1 VSEAELLKFQFNN
14 SDLEKKLSE
23 SMQIQTDD
31 GSVLGLKS
39 VVRAE
44 TGDLINRSG
53 SADAVDLEDASD
65 DENDDKDDNNG
76 DDYENDDGNDSD
88 QCDTREASREGATVK
103 RGPRLTMRS
112 SASSDGVSQNP
123 RRAAGRNPSVSSAGA
138 NMPSRRLSRGVKSVT
153 SESQMARMRSG
164 GKDTSQQISVDP
176 NYKCPYE
183 SFDMIFSGNYGP
195 DGKPRYAHQ
204 FLLFTMIFDYNCF
217 FRRVARKGES
227 FLATSTFQLMV
238 QMAATYSE
246 WLEIMEDYST
256 VFSMSEPGSSTV
268 GSGKQNGDGANRLV
282 YNGGSNSRHYRIK
295 SSRSDVCNIIHDVF
309 NQMLKEEYVELPSG
323 YGLGVSWNLL
333 WSWGRPKLNFSQL
346 LVWQKVNHFPES
358 RQLTRK
364 DLLKK
369 NLQAL
374 TEMGRGR
381 KSGAYFEIMPPTYL
395 LPNEFTAFVKVFH
408 EFEKQRADSEMKEPN
423 IWIMKPVGLSR
434 GRGISL
440 VTDVNTLQYS
450 QASVIQR
457 YIPNPLLLGG
467 YKFDLRLYVLVTS
480 VCPLEAFIYTEGFA
494 RLSTHK
500 FTLDPQELS
509 NKFIHLTNSSIQK
522 QNTSGPSKDN
532 PLSNTDDAVVGGSKM
547 SLTGQGG
554 LWNLLSKLGVDSEAV
569 WTNIKELV
577 IKSLVAV
584 EDKMYFQPN
593 CFEVFGFDVLIDE
606 DLRPWLIEVNA
617 SPSLS
622 RDNPLDFRVKNAM
635 IYDTIKLI
643 DAAPFDRAGLV
654 AVLKRRLQAAQS
666 NPGQSASAASARN
679 DPRLAADMVRILGNY
694 TPRTYGEMPKY
705 LGNYERLCPNSKV
718 FERAMAMKSKIFRSG
733 PNSATAVKSAT

>member
-1 VSEAELLKFQFNN
+1 
-14 SDLEKKLSE
+14 
-23 SMQIQTDD
+23 
-31 GSVLGLKS
+31 
-39 VVRAE
+39 
-44 TGDLINRSG
+44 
-53 SADAVDLEDASD
+53 
-65 DENDDKDDNNG
+65 
-76 DDYENDDGNDSD
+76 
-88 QCDTREASREGATVK
+88 
-103 RGPRLTMRS
+103 
-112 SASSDGVSQNP
+112 
-123 RRAAGRNPSVSSAGA
+123 
-138 NMPSRRLSRGVKSVT
+138 
-153 SESQMARMRSG
+153 
-164 GKDTSQQISVDP
+164 
-176 NYKCPYE
+176 
-183 SFDMIFSGNYGP
+183 
-195 DGKPRYAHQ
+195 
-204 FLLFTMIFDYNCF
+204 
-217 FRRVARKGES
+217 
-227 FLATSTFQLMV
+227 MV
-238 QMAATYSE
+238 QMAAAYSE

-256 VFSMSEPGSSTV
+256 VFSISESGSSAASRNTMTD
-268 GSGKQNGDGANRLV
+268 KGDGASQVV
-282 YNGGSNSRHYRIK
+282 YNGGAKSRHYRIK

-309 NQMLKEEYVELPSG
+309 NQMLKDEYVELPSG

-381 KSGAYFEIMPPTYL
+381 KSGEYFEIMPPTYL
-395 LPNEFTAFVKVFH
+395 LPNEFTAFVKAFH
-408 EFEKQRADSEMKEPN
+408 EIEQRADFETKAPN

-494 RLSTHK
+494 RVSTHK

-554 LWNLLSKLGVDSEAV
+554 LWNLLTKLGVDSEAV
-569 WTNIKELV
+569 WANIKELV

-584 EDKMYFQPN
+584 EDRMSFQPN
-593 CFEVFGFDVLIDE
+593 CFEVFGFDVLMDE

-617 SPSLS
+617 SPSLT

-654 AVLKRRLQAAQS
+654 SVLKRRLQTAQS
-666 NPGQSASAASARN
+666 NPGLASASSGRN
-679 DPRLAADMVRILGNY
+679 DPNLAADIMKILGNY
-694 TPRTYGEMPKY
+694 TPRAYGEIPKY
-705 LGNYERLCPNSKV
+705 LGNYERLCPNNKV
-718 FERAMAMKSKIFRSG
+718 FDRAVAMKSKIFRSG
-733 PNSATAVKSAT
+733 SNSSSTVKPVGSVVNS